1 MLTRNGPV
9 TKSVES
15 VLRPKKSILWSE
27 RFVKKV
33 STRPGVKESE
43 RGGSYEW

>member
-1 MLTRNGPV
+1 MLRRNGPI

-15 VLRPKKSILWSE
+15 VLRPKKSIWSE

-33 STRPGVKESE
+33 GIRPGVKESE
-43 RGGSYEW
+43 RGEL